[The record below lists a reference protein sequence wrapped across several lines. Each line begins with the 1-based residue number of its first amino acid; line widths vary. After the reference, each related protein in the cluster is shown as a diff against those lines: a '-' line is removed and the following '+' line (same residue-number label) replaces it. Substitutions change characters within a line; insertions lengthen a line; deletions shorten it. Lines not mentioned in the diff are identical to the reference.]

1 MDTEAQKVP
10 EAAAPPPSRRRRR
23 LVGAAAFV
31 ALVLLSLGE
40 LLLPL
45 ADVGAADARVHVYE
59 DVLTV
64 EADLDARVE
73 IGFDGKDV
81 LIDVDARVGRADVGE
96 RQQQLAER
104 EQDQRDESGR
114 ADQAAAAA
122 ARRRRSRLRHF
133 LRLRVHQFHALRRRP
148 ASCRLPRNAN
158 PRRAGPSTSTPV
170 LWALAAVLLQ
180 YRY

>member
-1 MDTEAQKVP
+1 MILMDTEAQKVP

-45 ADVGAADARVHVYE
+45 
-59 DVLTV
+59 
-64 EADLDARVE
+64 
-73 IGFDGKDV
+73 
-81 LIDVDARVGRADVGE
+81 ADVGE

-133 LRLRVHQFHALRRRP
+133 LRLRVHQYHALRRRP

-170 LWALAAVLLQ
+170 LWALGQLGRSLVPLY
-180 YRY
+180 YRIDIKVQETY